1 MPTRVSKAT
10 AVLNRI
16 VEFYLSSHDFNGI
29 RANVLLG
36 DTEPDTLETLKKLVS
51 RGLVEVYSGAYDNPY
66 IKRLPAL
73 PIPQQLGF
81 LESPNDEAHVCL
93 FPSVKTMRRRL
104 PSSKYR
110 TKPFSRFL
118 ALGHA
123 QLEPVFFQLGVLG
136 RYQSDPRY
144 IFRFDGLDGHI
155 SVQTTDYKGRAMPD
169 ADKVGL
175 ETFGLGTSAK
185 GHRVIV
191 TFPRY
196 ISSMSSRH
204 QQHWDSY
211 RVRGESK
218 MEMNYG
224 LRAVWGEWTEG
235 VSVYDALLAELFHIN
250 QMCRLIGVPDLFRRD
265 YSPQTRSENDD
276 SPLDEP
282 KGFGLLMVPTKKNF
296 LEFAQVLDKI
306 IAENL
311 NLDFFA
317 AQHLGLEEKTTRRDG
332 DVVVTKKG
340 TLRLLEEWLNKY
352 IRIEGQN
359 GSTIIVAPLKE
370 VRKLRQSPAHKFVDD
385 EFSIQYQDKKQK
397 LIADVYRSVSNIRRF
412 FQTHPK
418 ASSYRFPDHI
428 KPENLVVF

>member
-10 AVLNRI
+10 AVLNHV
-16 VEFYLSSHDFNGI
+16 VEFYLGSHDFNGV
-29 RANVLLG
+29 RASVLLG
-36 DTEPDTLETLKKLVS
+36 KMGLDTLETLKKLVS
-51 RGLVEVYSGAYDNPY
+51 RGLVEVYSSAYDNPY

-73 PIPQQLGF
+73 SIPQQLGF
-81 LESPNDEAHVCL
+81 LESANGEEHVCL

-104 PSSKYR
+104 PSNKYR

-155 SVQTTDYKGRAMPD
+155 SVKTADYKGRGMPE

-196 ISSMSSRH
+196 LASMSSRH

-211 RVRGESK
+211 KVRGKSK
-218 MEMNYG
+218 VEMNYG
-224 LRAVWGEWTEG
+224 LRGVWGEWTEG
-235 VSVYDALLAELFHIN
+235 VSVYDALLAEISHIN
-250 QMCRLIGVPDLFRRD
+250 QMCCLIGVPALFRCD
-265 YSPQTRSENDD
+265 YSRESRSDNGD

-282 KGFGLLMVPTKKNF
+282 KGFGLLMVPTKKHF
-296 LEFAQVLDKI
+296 LEFAQVLDKV

-311 NLDFFA
+311 NRDFFA
-317 AQHLGLEEKTTRRDG
+317 AQHLELEEKTTSRNG
-332 DVVVTKKG
+332 QVLVTQKG
-340 TLRLLEEWLNKY
+340 TLRLLEEWLTKY
-352 IRIEGQN
+352 IRIEAEN
-359 GSTIIVAPLKE
+359 GPAIIVAPLKE
-370 VRKLRQSPAHKFVDD
+370 VRKLRQSPAHKFVED

-418 ASSYRFPDHI
+418 ASSYKFPDHV
-428 KPENLVVF
+428 KPDNLVIF